1 MPDAEDRDRLRRL
14 ALALRE
20 LANDFVFLGG
30 GVTSLLITD
39 LAAAPTRL
47 SKDLDAVV
55 RAARTEYIAIEQR
68 LRQLGFT
75 QRAEE
80 PVICRWFRDDLIL
93 DVMPDDPATIGFSN
107 RWYRGAFDHAT
118 SMLLDG
124 VTVRVVAA
132 PWFVATKL
140 EAFAGRGAGDY
151 LASRDIEDIVAVI
164 DGRDEL
170 EQEIDDSSSELRD
183 YIRTQLAA
191 LLKSVSFVTS
201 VAGHL
206 AGDSERAQIVLER
219 MASMAGLA

>member
-191 LLKSVSFVTS
+191 LLKSGSFVTS